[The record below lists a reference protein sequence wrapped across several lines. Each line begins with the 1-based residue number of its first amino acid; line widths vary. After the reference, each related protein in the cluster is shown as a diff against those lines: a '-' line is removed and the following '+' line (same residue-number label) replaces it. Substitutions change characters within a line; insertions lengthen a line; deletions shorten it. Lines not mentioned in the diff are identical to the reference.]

1 MESRITYVTLGV
13 SDLKRSEMFYVDLG
27 FLRSPKSSGD
37 IVFFETPGPILA
49 LFPRRSLADDAGVQD
64 AGSGFKGFTLAYNVM
79 SEREVD
85 QVFLELESKGVEIVK
100 RPEHVAW
107 GGYSGYF
114 SDPDGF
120 LWEVAFNPYLK
131 LDERGN
137 PKP

>member
-13 SDLKRSEMFYVDLG
+13 SDLRRSETFYEGLG
-27 FLRSPKSSGD
+27 FNRSPKSSGD
-37 IVFFETPGPILA
+37 IVFFNTPGPVLA
-49 LFPRRSLADDAGVQD
+49 LYSRMALADDAKVSNE
-64 AGSGFKGFTLAYNVM
+64 GSGFRGFTLAYNVR
-79 SEREVD
+79 SEGEVD
-85 QVFLELESKGVEIVK
+85 QVFADLVRKGTTIVK
-100 RPEHVAW
+100 GPEHVSW

-120 LWEVAFNPYLK
+120 LWEVAFNPFLE